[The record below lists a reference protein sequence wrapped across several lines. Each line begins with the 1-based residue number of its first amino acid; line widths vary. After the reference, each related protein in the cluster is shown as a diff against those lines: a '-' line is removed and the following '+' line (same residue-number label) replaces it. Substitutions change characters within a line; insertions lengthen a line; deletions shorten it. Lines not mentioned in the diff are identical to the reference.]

1 MFRGHGTHA
10 TVELCDAAS
19 CGTICLRVE
28 VMLCQWPLALAVAI
42 CRYAHTSDMFMCLTR
57 RLDPD
62 QEGAGAAAAGHP
74 EQERHTGRAGVRAA
88 ERRHRPPL
96 SAAAAMKALHI
107 QNEVR
112 CHGSWLL
119 LPLLQSVRC

>member
-1 MFRGHGTHA
+1 LIPTKKA
-10 TVELCDAAS
+10 QA
-19 CGTICLRVE
+19 
-28 VMLCQWPLALAVAI
+28 QPQ
-42 CRYAHTSDMFMCLTR
+42 
-57 RLDPD
+57 LDILNKSV
-62 QEGAGAAAAGHP
+62 
-74 EQERHTGRAGVRAA
+74 TGRAGVRAA

-119 LPLLQSVRC
+119 LPLLQSVR